1 MHENSEEGEFSALDR
16 HEYIN
21 LITFRRDSSAVHTT
35 VRFVAIANYIYI
47 QTPRR
52 SGKTR
57 RIEATGRVL
66 VAPSNSDGAPLDR
79 NRLGLGRVVEG
90 EAAEAAG
97 NALLA
102 KYGQEHIDFL
112 AEIAQDAHE
121 AQEWE
126 IIEIRPWDE

>member
-1 MHENSEEGEFSALDR
+1 MDKNAEEGEFSELDR
-16 HEYIN
+16 HEYIS

-35 VRFVAIANYIYI
+35 VRFVAIGDYIYI
-47 QTPRR
+47 QTPCK

-66 VAPSNSDGAPLDR
+66 VAPSNNDGAPLSR

-90 EAAEAAG
+90 DVAEAAG

-102 KYGQEHIDFL
+102 KYGQ
-112 AEIAQDAHE
+112 A
-121 AQEWE
+121 
-126 IIEIRPWDE
+126 

>member
-1 MHENSEEGEFSALDR
+1 MHRNAEEGEFSELDR

-35 VRFVAIANYIYI
+35 VRFVAIGDYIYI
-47 QTPRR
+47 QTPCR
-52 SGKTR
+52 SGKTK

-66 VAPSNSDGAPLDR
+66 VAPSNSEGAPLTR
-79 NRLGLGRVVEG
+79 TRLGLGRKVEG
-90 EAAEAAG
+90 KAAEAAG

-102 KYGQEHIDFL
+102 KYGQVHFDFL
-112 AEIAQDAHE
+112 VEIARE
-121 AQEWE
+121 AEEWE

>member
-1 MHENSEEGEFSALDR
+1 MDKNAEEGEFSELER

-35 VRFVAIANYIYI
+35 VRFVAIGDYIYI
-47 QTPRR
+47 QTPCGA
-52 SGKTR
+52 GKMK

-66 VAPSNSDGAPLDR
+66 VAPSNSDGAPLSR
-79 NRLGLGRVVEG
+79 TRLGLGRKVEG
-90 EAAEAAG
+90 KAAEAAG
-97 NALLA
+97 DALLA
-102 KYGQEHIDFL
+102 KYGQVHIDFL
-112 AEIAQDAHE
+112 VELSQE